1 MRTPTRLLVYTGGS
15 RMVCEHSGVWALFT
29 ENTEMYSGQ
38 QAPSP
43 WQLYLLHP
51 QILCARASLQ
61 DPLQS
66 AFPCLCLA
74 TSSRGTYHNHQCD
87 AFRRLSLLQAGDRA
101 WVGAHLLSPGVWH
114 ATSAISFENGW
125 KLRHW
130 FIWFDFFSPAQR
142 KSLHHQW
149 IVHKIENV
157 SNLQPRNNRVQTQIF
172 WVLKGKNL
180 DLEKEKNKNPL
191 SQRFSPPMSR
201 VHPHQKIS
209 AFIFINK

>member
-101 WVGAHLLSPGVWH
+101 WVGAHLLSQEYGMPPLQYLLRMDENWD
-114 ATSAISFENGW
+114 IDSFDLIFFLLPKESHFITNG
-125 KLRHW
+125 
-130 FIWFDFFSPAQR
+130 
-142 KSLHHQW
+142 
-149 IVHKIENV
+149 
-157 SNLQPRNNRVQTQIF
+157 
-172 WVLKGKNL
+172 
-180 DLEKEKNKNPL
+180 
-191 SQRFSPPMSR
+191 
-201 VHPHQKIS
+201 
-209 AFIFINK
+209 